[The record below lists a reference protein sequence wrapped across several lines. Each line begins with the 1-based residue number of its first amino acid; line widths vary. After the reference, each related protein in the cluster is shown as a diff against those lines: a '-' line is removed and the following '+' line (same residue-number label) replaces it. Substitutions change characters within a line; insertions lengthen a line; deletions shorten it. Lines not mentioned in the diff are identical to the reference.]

1 MHHIK
6 WNEISEVYNPIQ
18 STALQHWLLRK
29 SFLRLTFDSAKCDI
43 LLYIMTNLGNVIEM
57 ILFWRGHM
65 PVYMAAILV
74 KNCGPSHSTLI
85 LAFRSHEIIR
95 NLLLL
100 YCFLF
105 PASLS
110 YHVQYILKNGKTK
123 KERQKMRGRNEP
135 FIFYAIN
142 QVAL

>member
-1 MHHIK
+1 
-6 WNEISEVYNPIQ
+6 
-18 STALQHWLLRK
+18 
-29 SFLRLTFDSAKCDI
+29 
-43 LLYIMTNLGNVIEM
+43 
-57 ILFWRGHM
+57 M

-95 NLLLL
+95 KLLLL